1 MITGLLYCHL
11 FTLQYAAVQA
21 LSKALLDLRADMVSQ
36 AQSEVL
42 ANAEQAAAE
51 INVQRLVEKRT
62 KELQVPFMLI
72 IFLQCTCL
80 SWVTGCSVT
89 CSLCEWWEASYLEY
103 CFLMTFHHWHLT
115 LLLAV
120 FVYCVM
126 SANLCAGC
134 RCRSLPNRVE
144 SHTDQLWIC
153 CDSSDVILA
162 VYICQEALKL
172 TATPI
177 AFS

>member
-80 SWVTGCSVT
+80 S
-89 CSLCEWWEASYLEY
+89 
-103 CFLMTFHHWHLT
+103 
-115 LLLAV
+115 
-120 FVYCVM
+120 
-126 SANLCAGC
+126 
-134 RCRSLPNRVE
+134 
-144 SHTDQLWIC
+144 
-153 CDSSDVILA
+153 
-162 VYICQEALKL
+162 
-172 TATPI
+172 
-177 AFS
+177 